1 MKSQSDSLNGNN
13 IPSTLENAGQ
23 PSYKKAINEFNCSIS
38 KNRKQLEEICLERKK
53 ARDNEANCLTK
64 KDINKT
70 ENCEVE
76 RTFLNINT
84 EFINNCGKRSVGK
97 KNVYR

>member
-38 KNRKQLEEICLERKK
+38 KNRK
-53 ARDNEANCLTK
+53 
-64 KDINKT
+64 
-70 ENCEVE
+70 
-76 RTFLNINT
+76 
-84 EFINNCGKRSVGK
+84 
-97 KNVYR
+97 